1 MKQEDGYSVYGEE
14 NLSLS
19 KDLKT
24 KSSGKHAVE
33 IEETG
38 PRIRKPTKFIGTKPK
53 TSCEIIYGDID
64 DSIVIFRPGK
74 PRELALGDMKQVIK
88 PPFAE
93 ITFGETD
100 KNSMKIHKSRK
111 TNISCKIIRGEIDN
125 SLRILKPPKS
135 KIILRKNEIDK
146 PKTEDCGLS
155 DSDFDDTVKIL
166 KSGKNKIK
174 IPKYVLD
181 KSASTCD
188 RCMETFSSHRELVSH
203 APTHFPN
210 FLCSICGKA
219 FLFLYNLKNHLTIHA
234 TDKVTCEICNVK
246 LIPRYMLKHMKK
258 HNGQTDNMTCPH
270 CPERFAAYGVKLQHL
285 LEVHDIQRKRYQCKM
300 CPKNYSLPHH
310 RAAHVRKHHLQER
323 NHVCTECGKAFFT
336 STWLKEHILR
346 HRGDRRFQCE
356 ICMKTFYKKY
366 DLTKHISTHTDVKEN
381 VCSLCD
387 KSFPNK
393 CILKAH
399 IKTHKEN

>member
-1 MKQEDGYSVYGEE
+1 MKREDGYLVNDEV
-14 NLSLS
+14 NISLR
-19 KDLKT
+19 KELKT
-24 KSSGKHAVE
+24 GSSGKYSVE
-33 IEETG
+33 IEEIG
-38 PRIRKPTKFIGTKPK
+38 PRIIKPTKFVGTKPK
-53 TSCEIIYGDID
+53 TTCEIIYGDID
-64 DSIVIFRPGK
+64 DSVVIFRPGK
-74 PRELALGDMKQVIK
+74 ARELEPGNM
-88 PPFAE
+88 E
-93 ITFGETD
+93 
-100 KNSMKIHKSRK
+100 NSPQIHKFHK
-111 TNISCKIIRGEIDN
+111 TNNINCEIMKSEIDN
-125 SLRILKPPKS
+125 PLQILKPQKS
-135 KIILRKNEIDK
+135 IIILRKNDMDK
-146 PKTEDCGLS
+146 LKSHS
-155 DSDFDDTVKIL
+155 DVDDSVKIL

-181 KSASTCD
+181 KSVSTCD
-188 RCMETFSSHRELVSH
+188 RCMETFSSHRQLVSH

-210 FLCSICGKA
+210 FLCSFCGKA

-234 TDKVTCEICNVK
+234 TDKVTCNICNVK

-258 HNGQTDNMTCPH
+258 HSGQTDNMTCPH

-285 LEVHDIQRKRYQCKM
+285 FEVHGIQRKRYQCKM

-310 RAAHVRKHHLQER
+310 RAAHVRKHHLHER

-366 DLTKHISTHTDVKEN
+366 DLTKHISTHTDVAEHL
-381 VCSLCD
+381 CSLCD
-387 KSFPNK
+387 ESFPNK

-399 IKTHKEN
+399 IKTHEED

>member
-1 MKQEDGYSVYGEE
+1 MKQEDGYSVYDEE
-14 NLSLS
+14 NISIR
-19 KDLKT
+19 KELKT
-24 KSSGKHAVE
+24 RTSGKYAME
-33 IEETG
+33 IEEIG
-38 PRIRKPTKFIGTKPK
+38 PRRKPK
-53 TSCEIIYGDID
+53 TTCEIIYGHID

-74 PRELALGDMKQVIK
+74 PRELEPIDAVKKSSFTEL
-88 PPFAE
+88 
-93 ITFGETD
+93 FGENH
-100 KNSMKIHKSRK
+100 KRIEKIHNSRK
-111 TNISCKIIRGEIDN
+111 KIISCKIMKGEIDN
-125 SLRILKPPKS
+125 SLEILKPQKSKLILREDEIYKPKS
-135 KIILRKNEIDK
+135 EN
-146 PKTEDCGLS
+146 CGLS
-155 DSDFDDTVKIL
+155 DSSVDDSVKIL
-166 KSGKNKIK
+166 KSGNNKIK

-181 KSASTCD
+181 KSASACD
-188 RCMETFSSHRELVSH
+188 RCMEIFSSHRELVSH

-285 LEVHDIQRKRYQCKM
+285 LEVHGIQRKRYQCKM

-366 DLTKHISTHTDVKEN
+366 DLTKHISTHTDVREH
-381 VCSLCD
+381 VCSVCD
-387 KSFPNK
+387 ESFPNK

-399 IKTHKEN
+399 VKTHKED